1 LEDPEV
7 DVVLWDLGREAPAR
21 VDALA
26 DPRGD
31 GPPVIAL
38 APDDAQAA
46 TALAAG
52 IRGYLSRDIDARRL
66 TAALSAAASGLVV
79 LDPEIV
85 SHPLPARA
93 SPQMIEDLTPREIE
107 VLQLLAEGMA
117 NKAIATRLGISEHT
131 AKFHVNAILGK
142 LGARSRTEAV
152 ITAARHGLI
161 TF

>member
-1 LEDPEV
+1 
-7 DVVLWDLGREAPAR
+7 VLWDLGREAPAR
-21 VDALA
+21 VEAFS
-26 DPRGD
+26 DPRGN
-31 GPPVIAL
+31 GPPVVAL
-38 APDDAQAA
+38 ATDDAQAA

-52 IRGYLSRDIDARRL
+52 IRGYLSRDIDAGRL

-85 SHPLPARA
+85 SHSLPARA

-131 AKFHVNAILGK
+131 AKFHVNAIFGK
-142 LGARSRTEAV
+142 LEARSRTEAV